1 MYHTAKGSTDRARDW
16 VAGGAVGKFLA
27 FDSILLGG
35 KGEANQGG
43 QGELVDRSEISMS
56 EVTSSDLHADVLE
69 AERMFRISRGIGIL
83 TRAE

>member
-1 MYHTAKGSTDRARDW
+1 MGE
-16 VAGGAVGKFLA
+16 FLD

-35 KGEANQGG
+35 KGEADQGG
-43 QGELVDRSEISMS
+43 HGELVDRSKISLS

-69 AERMFRISRGIGIL
+69 AEWMFRISRGIGIL